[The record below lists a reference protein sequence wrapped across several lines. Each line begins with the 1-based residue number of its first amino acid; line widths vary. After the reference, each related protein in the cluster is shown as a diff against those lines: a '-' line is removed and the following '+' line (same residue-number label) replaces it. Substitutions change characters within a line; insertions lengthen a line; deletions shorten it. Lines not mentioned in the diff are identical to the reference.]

1 MAAAVRRPP
10 LEVGGSYALRPR
22 FAMEPPLSWA
32 GVTRARHTA
41 AVPPSLRPPGGLSL
55 AAMTQELEAV
65 LCRIAE
71 ALERLAPPPVA
82 APAFEA
88 ARLFRHDPASG
99 VFHAAPDYPLPL
111 AALAGVDRQ
120 KDRFVENLQR
130 FANGLPFNH
139 ALLWGVRGTG
149 KSSLAKAAFMHVA
162 QGGAALKLVEVDR
175 DQVTELPA
183 LFDAL
188 RLRPERFL
196 VLCDDLS
203 FEEGA
208 AAAKALKSALEGGVS
223 GPPANVLFTATSN
236 RRHLMPR
243 SHGEKWGHAEDRGL
257 IATAEDAEEEVSV
270 SDRFGLWI
278 GFPPMDQA
286 TYLEAVRG
294 YAKRYRLKATDLDRR
309 ALQWAQLRGAR
320 SGRVAWQFIRDLAG
334 ELGKT
339 LPF

>member
-1 MAAAVRRPP
+1 
-10 LEVGGSYALRPR
+10 
-22 FAMEPPLSWA
+22 
-32 GVTRARHTA
+32 
-41 AVPPSLRPPGGLSL
+41 
-55 AAMTQELEAV
+55 MTHELEPV
-65 LCRIAE
+65 LNRIAE
-71 ALERLAPPPVA
+71 ALERLAPPRPLE
-82 APAFEA
+82 PAFGA

-99 VFHAAPDYPLPL
+99 GFHPAPDYPLPL
-111 AALAGVDRQ
+111 DALVGVDRQ
-120 KDRFVENLQR
+120 KERFVENLQR
-130 FANGLPFNH
+130 FAGALPCNH

-162 QGGAALKLVEVDR
+162 AKAKGLKLVEVDR
-175 DQVTELPA
+175 DQVTALPD
-183 LFDAL
+183 LFDFL
-188 RLRPERFL
+188 RMRPERFL

-243 SHGEKWGHAEDRGL
+243 DHAEGRGL
-257 IATAEDAEEEVSV
+257 IASAEDAEEEVSV

-286 TYLEAVRG
+286 TYLDAVRG
-294 YAKRYRLKATDLDRR
+294 YAERYGLHADDLDRR
-309 ALQWAQLRGAR
+309 ALQWAQLRGGR

-339 LPF
+339 LPL